1 MDKIILKVKPY
12 IQELFSR
19 RTPSFLKYHNLAHTE
34 KVVERTIEI
43 SKASP
48 VPLNEKDFFCVITAA
63 WFHDTGHLFHELK
76 DHEQAGA
83 DLMAAFLKS
92 FQLEDSIIDE
102 AAGCIMATRVPSKP
116 KTAIEQIICDA
127 DTYHF
132 GTKEF
137 LETDSL
143 VYAELEERLNIHIEN
158 KIQKSIKLLESHQ
171 FYTVYCRDMLDKGK
185 KENIAKLRRLL
196 YN

>member
-63 WFHDTGHLFHELK
+63 WFHDTGHLFNELK

-92 FQLEDSIIDE
+92 FQLEDSIINE
-102 AAGCIMATRVPSKP
+102 AAGCIMATRVPSNP

-127 DTYHF
+127 DTYHL
-132 GTKEF
+132 GTRDFQHLDK
-137 LETDSL
+137 L
-143 VYAELEERLNIHIEN
+143 VWQELELRLNKPINN
-158 KIQKSIKLLESHQ
+158 KVQRSLLLLENHH
-171 FYTVYCRDMLDKGK
+171 FFTGYCRQLLSTGK
-185 KENIAKLRRLL
+185 DRNIAQLNMSL
-196 YN
+196 

>member
-1 MDKIILKVKPY
+1 MDKIIFKVKPY
-12 IQELFSR
+12 IQELFTR

-48 VPLNEKDFFCVITAA
+48 VPLHDRDFYSVITAA
-63 WFHDTGHLFHELK
+63 WFHDTGHLFNELK
-76 DHEQAGA
+76 DHEQASA
-83 DLMAAFLKS
+83 DLMAAYLKS
-92 FQLEDSIIDE
+92 FQIEDSIINE
-102 AAGCIMATRVPSKP
+102 AAGCIMATRVPSNP
-116 KTAIEQIICDA
+116 KTDLEQIICDA

-137 LETDSL
+137 LETDSM
-143 VYAELEERLNIHIEN
+143 VYAELEERLKIHIEN
-158 KIQKSIKLLESHQ
+158 KTRESINLLESHQ
-171 FYTVYCRDMLDKGK
+171 FYTAYCRDLLDKGK

>member
-1 MDKIILKVKPY
+1 MDKIILKIKPY
-12 IQELFSR
+12 IQELFTR

-48 VPLNEKDFFCVITAA
+48 VPLSDRDFFCVITAA
-63 WFHDTGHLFHELK
+63 WFHDTGHLFNELK

-102 AAGCIMATRVPSKP
+102 TAGCIMATQVPSNP
-116 KTAIEQIICDA
+116 KTALEQIICDA

-143 VYAELEERLNIHIEN
+143 VYTELEERLNIHIEN
-158 KIQKSIKLLESHQ
+158 KTQKSIDLLESHQ
-171 FYTVYCRDMLDKGK
+171 FYTAYCQDLLDKGK